1 MKCCVLLRALL
12 YYLHYSCLEI
22 SHMDTKTIVL
32 LTAYWENTCE
42 LRLETSNMTA
52 VQTES
57 CRVHSNRSNDGKWS
71 FIFSCCIH
79 SVLKSLTVLKE
90 VRRGFESQNICLSR
104 PTCGVTTPLPIILP
118 SLCNKV
124 RL

>member
-1 MKCCVLLRALL
+1 
-12 YYLHYSCLEI
+12 
-22 SHMDTKTIVL
+22 MDTKTIVL

-79 SVLKSLTVLKE
+79 SVLHTAKDFNSVK
-90 VRRGFESQNICLSR
+90 RGQKGF
-104 PTCGVTTPLPIILP
+104 
-118 SLCNKV
+118 
-124 RL
+124 